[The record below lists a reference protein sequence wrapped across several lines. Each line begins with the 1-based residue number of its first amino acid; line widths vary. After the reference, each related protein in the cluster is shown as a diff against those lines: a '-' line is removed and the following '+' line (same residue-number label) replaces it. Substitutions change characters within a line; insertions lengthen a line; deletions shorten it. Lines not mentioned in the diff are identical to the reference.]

1 MLVARTPQEAY
12 RRVDF
17 DARVSASAPSE
28 LVHLCIEHLIGAL
41 GTALHAA
48 AGGDN
53 ELKSRSITR
62 ALTSVTALQL
72 GVSGEEGIAAA
83 LRHVYE
89 AARRTILDS
98 ATAFDSAR
106 IIELRTDFID
116 IGKALRAS

>member
-1 MLVARTPQEAY
+1 MLAARTPQEAY

-17 DARVSASAPSE
+17 DARVSASAPSD

-48 AGGDN
+48 DGGDN

-83 LRHVYE
+83 LRHIYE

-98 ATAFDSAR
+98 ATAFDSRR
-106 IIELRTDFID
+106 IITLRADFVD
-116 IGKALRAS
+116 IGKALKAG

>member
-1 MLVARTPQEAY
+1 MLAARTPQEAY

-17 DARVSASAPSE
+17 DARVSASAPSD

-48 AGGDN
+48 DQGDN

-83 LRHVYE
+83 LRQVYE
-89 AARRTILDS
+89 AARRTILDN
-98 ATAFDSAR
+98 ATGFDSR
-106 IIELRTDFID
+106 QMGRLRNDFIE
-116 IGKALRAS
+116 IGQALRAA

>member
-1 MLVARTPQEAY
+1 MMMARTPQEAY

-48 AGGDN
+48 ASGDN

-89 AARRTILDS
+89 AARRAILDS
-98 ATAFDSAR
+98 AISFDDAR
-106 IIELRTDFID
+106 IIALRTDFVD
-116 IGKALRAS
+116 IGKALRAT

>member
-1 MLVARTPQEAY
+1 MMMARTPQEAY

-48 AGGDN
+48 ASGDN
-53 ELKSRSITR
+53 ELKSRSIAR

-89 AARRTILDS
+89 AARRAILDS
-98 ATAFDSAR
+98 AISFDDAR
-106 IIELRTDFID
+106 IIALRTDFVD
-116 IGKALRAS
+116 IGKALRAT

>member
-1 MLVARTPQEAY
+1 MMIARTPQEAY

-17 DARVSASAPSE
+17 DARVSASGPSD

-48 AGGDN
+48 TGGDN

-83 LRHVYE
+83 LRQVYE

-98 ATAFDSAR
+98 ATAFDSR
-106 IIELRTDFID
+106 KINTLRSDFID
-116 IGKALRAS
+116 IGKALRGA